1 MDYSSEVRRRFLAPA
16 RAGAIS
22 PDDGRV
28 FVGAAEDRSLSFWVQ
43 FQVQLQGATIHRVR
57 FQAYGC
63 PHGLAAADLLASVL
77 EGRPLDALVN
87 IDIGQLA
94 GQMALPREKQGLL
107 LRIEDALA
115 VCHAQAV
122 SKERE

>member
-1 MDYSSEVRRRFLAPA
+1 MEYSSEVRRRFLTPA

-22 PDDGRV
+22 SDDRTWAA
-28 FVGAAEDRSLSFWVQ
+28 GAAEDRSLNVWVR
-43 FQVQLQGATIHRVR
+43 FQVQLKDSTIQQVR

-63 PHGLAAADLLASVL
+63 PHSLAASDLIASEL
-77 EGRPLDALVN
+77 EGRALGALVDIDLDA
-87 IDIGQLA
+87 IGRA
-94 GQMALPREKQGLL
+94 ISLPREKHGML

-122 SKERE
+122 TMVRE

>member
-1 MDYSSEVRRRFLAPA
+1 MDYSSEVRRRFLTPA

-22 PDDGRV
+22 SNEGTSV
-28 FVGAAEDRSLSFWVQ
+28 AGAAEDRSLNVWVR
-43 FQVQLQGATIHRVR
+43 FQVQLAGSTIQQMR

-63 PHGLAAADLLASVL
+63 PHSLAAADLIASELEGKPMAALVGIELDRLAS
-77 EGRPLDALVN
+77 A
-87 IDIGQLA
+87 IS
-94 GQMALPREKQGLL
+94 LPREKYGIL

-122 SKERE
+122 ATQRE